1 MASLATRHPRFVL
14 LGHLLPPSH
23 DHREKRQERNLIMER
38 RLFRESWKNLKISS
52 RSSPTNVSNYKWFR
66 TNPRRIQVSMRQE
79 HFHSIG
85 MELDGLTLT
94 SVSYSTSSILFLTVW
109 TTNWLVNY
117 LLLRTIRPIRDL
129 TP

>member
-1 MASLATRHPRFVL
+1 
-14 LGHLLPPSH
+14 
-23 DHREKRQERNLIMER
+23 
-38 RLFRESWKNLKISS
+38 
-52 RSSPTNVSNYKWFR
+52 
-66 TNPRRIQVSMRQE
+66 MRQE